1 MPKADGTI
9 VIDTKIQDGGFKA
22 GTKELETSARN
33 MASSV
38 SNASKQTKAAL
49 KDEANAVIQAN
60 REFAKQQAHV
70 DSLKAKMAQLAAQRL
85 PTEAYAAAEKSVAS
99 LEKKL
104 DTAIER
110 QIKFVETGGKQKS
123 RTFEAMEYDIARLTE
138 QLEEARKEKEALES
152 SGKAYMSGA
161 DTAQG
166 QELGS
171 QLVTEQSKLE
181 TMGIKVL
188 ELYSSMEA
196 KVALLSKASKS
207 VFGTMA
213 SGLRAVAASA
223 AKAATHL
230 ARMAASGIAAGLKKI
245 SAGMFGLNK
254 SANNNVLTFKNLLK
268 YGLGIRSVYALVNKL
283 RRGLVEGVNNMAQFD
298 SSTRSALNS
307 ISASMSQLGNAAAS
321 AAGPIIQ
328 ALAPALNYIISL
340 AIAAANAIAQLL
352 AALGGKGVF
361 VKATKQ
367 AKGLG
372 AAVGGAGS
380 AAKEAKKELAS
391 FDKLNVKKDDD
402 TGGGGGGG
410 GGAGAGGGFET
421 AEIDSRIKG
430 IADKIKDLIKAQDW
444 QGLGAYLAS
453 GVNYGLEKL
462 YEILNWDNVGPKVM
476 PFITA
481 FTETFNSLVDNIDWD
496 LMGRVIGTGINTLVN
511 TLDLLITG
519 IDWENLG
526 KKFGEG
532 ANGMVKEIDWGKL
545 GKMIGHKLS
554 ILPKM
559 LAGFVMTMDWSALGT
574 GIGLGI
580 DNTLR
585 NFDWTAF
592 FTGLFGLAVGLLETL
607 VKTLETVNWFEVGK
621 AIADGIE
628 KGAKNA
634 DLSRLPGILAEG
646 IGAALGGLAA
656 LLWGLVK
663 KQWDQMTE
671 WWKTEIMDKTA
682 PEVVNGLWE
691 GLKKA
696 LKDIG
701 KWVKENIF
709 DPFIRG
715 FKSAFGIESPS
726 KVMMEM
732 GNYIV
737 QGLLKGITDLIPD
750 LDKPLKDIY
759 DKFEKK
765 WTEIKETTET
775 KWGETKKVLD
785 EKIESLKEKLP
796 TIDDI
801 KDTVE
806 GAWSDISGSTN
817 LTWPNIASTVIGAID
832 SMISKFGEWATS
844 ALRAFKDVSEAA
856 KEIRLPHV
864 GGTNDRKDGYT
875 APGAAS
881 GTVVPPRAGEFL
893 AVLGDNNK
901 ETEIVSPLSTMRQAM
916 LEALNANGGYGG
928 GGDIEAH
935 IYLDGKELGASMVK
949 FTRNEKKRTGK
960 NPLLA

>member
-402 TGGGGGGG
+402 AGGGGGGG

-444 QGLGAYLAS
+444 EGLGAYLAS

-462 YEILNWDNVGPKVM
+462 YDIINWDNVGPKIT

-481 FTETFNSLVDNIDWD
+481 FTETFNSLVDHIDWD
-496 LMGRVIGTGINTLVN
+496 LMGRVLGAGINTLVN

-592 FTGLFGLAVGLLETL
+592 FTGLFGLAVGLMESL
-607 VKTLETVNWFEVGK
+607 VKALETVNWFEVGK

-634 DLSRLPGILAEG
+634 DLSRLPGLIAEG
-646 IGAALGGLAA
+646 VGAVIGGLGA
-656 LLWGLVK
+656 LLWGLIK
-663 KQWDQMTE
+663 NQWDQAVKYWQEQAFQDGKFT
-671 WWKTEIMDKTA
+671 IL
-682 PEVVNGLWE
+682 GLLKGIGE
-691 GLKKA
+691 GMMN
-696 LKDIG
+696 IG
-701 KWVKENIF
+701 KWIVENIF
-709 DPFIRG
+709 NPFMKGLR
-715 FKSAFGIESPS
+715 SAFGIESPA
-726 KVMMEM
+726 KATQEVGM
-732 GNYIV
+732 YII
-737 QGLLKGITDLIPD
+737 QGLLKGITDFMPE

-775 KWGETKKVLD
+775 KWAETKKVLD

-801 KDTVE
+801 KETVE
-806 GAWSDISGSTN
+806 NAWADISGSTN
-817 LTWPNIASTVIGAID
+817 TTWPNIASTVISAID

-875 APGAAS
+875 APGMAS
-881 GTVVPPRAGEFL
+881 GSVVPPRAGEFL

-901 ETEIVSPLSTMRQAM
+901 ETEVVSPLSTRRQAM

-935 IYLDGKELGASMVK
+935 IYLDGKELGASMVR

>member
-166 QELGS
+166 RELGS

-444 QGLGAYLAS
+444 EGLGAYLAS

-462 YEILNWDNVGPKVM
+462 YDIINWDNVGPKIT

-481 FTETFNSLVDNIDWD
+481 FTETFNSLVDHIDWD
-496 LMGRVIGTGINTLVN
+496 LMGRVLGAGINTLVN

-592 FTGLFGLAVGLLETL
+592 FTGLFGLAVGLMESL
-607 VKTLETVNWFEVGK
+607 VKALETVNWFEVGQ
-621 AIADGIE
+621 AISRGIE
-628 KGAKNA
+628 QGAKNA
-634 DLSRLPGILAEG
+634 DLSRLPGLIAEDV
-646 IGAALGGLAA
+646 GAALGGLAA
-656 LLWGLVK
+656 LLWGILK
-663 KQWDQMTE
+663 KHWDETIQYWYNQTHQDGKSALE
-671 WWKTEIMDKTA
+671 GFCEGI
-682 PEVVNGLWE
+682 VE
-691 GLKKA
+691 GLKN
-696 LKDIG
+696 IG
-701 KWVKENIF
+701 TWIKTNIF
-709 DPFIRG
+709 DPFIKG
-715 FKSAFGIESPS
+715 FKAAFGIASPS
-726 KVMMEM
+726 TVMKEQ
-732 GNYIV
+732 GHFIID
-737 QGLLKGITDLIPD
+737 GLLEGLNEFIPH
-750 LDKPLKDIY
+750 LDNPLKDIY

-765 WTEIKETTET
+765 WGEIKETTET
-775 KWGETKKVLD
+775 KWAETKKVLD

-875 APGAAS
+875 APGMAS
-881 GTVVPPRAGEFL
+881 GSVVPPRAGEFL

-901 ETEIVSPLSTMRQAM
+901 ETEVVSPLSTMRQAM

-935 IYLDGKELGASMVK
+935 IYLDGKELGASMVR